1 MLEYE
6 TSLGRELCTH
16 SCDMN
21 NKCDK
26 VLGIWKPRGLRRAA
40 EKGRR
45 PLFKEEEKEILMK
58 YKDTYKWM

>member
-1 MLEYE
+1 
-6 TSLGRELCTH
+6 
-16 SCDMN
+16 MN